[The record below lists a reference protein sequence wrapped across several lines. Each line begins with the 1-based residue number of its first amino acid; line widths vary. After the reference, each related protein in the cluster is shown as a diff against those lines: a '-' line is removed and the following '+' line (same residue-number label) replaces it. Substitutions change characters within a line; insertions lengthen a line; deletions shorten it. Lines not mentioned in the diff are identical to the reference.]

1 MIVVF
6 QPVFAAHF
14 GDFPDFPVPIV
25 SFPQADVSLQQAV
38 ISTMAMRCGRSDAIQ
53 PSASNAVPVNND
65 WGLTMKKFVS
75 GILLLLT
82 TLPALAEEAIQAM
95 PKVET
100 SPIALII
107 CAVLFVGMIGGFFA
121 YIAWK
126 DRRDQEKSV
135 D

>member
-1 MIVVF
+1 
-6 QPVFAAHF
+6 
-14 GDFPDFPVPIV
+14 
-25 SFPQADVSLQQAV
+25 
-38 ISTMAMRCGRSDAIQ
+38 
-53 PSASNAVPVNND
+53 
-65 WGLTMKKFVS
+65 MKKIVS
-75 GILLLLT
+75 GILLLLM

-126 DRRDQEKSV
+126 DRRDQEK
-135 D
+135 